1 MRRGTAGMERPV
13 TVWRGAA
20 WHGKAGG
27 AGRGIV
33 RRGAD
38 GLGNAGM
45 ESFGKARA
53 WHGKAG

>member
-1 MRRGTAGMERPV
+1 M
-13 TVWRGAA
+13 
-20 WHGKAGG
+20 
-27 AGRGIV
+27 

-53 WHGKAG
+53 GMARQARCSGAWPGGAVLGKAGKEWLGLAR